1 MEEKRSP
8 HNHVKENEMR
18 AKVLMY
24 CKDVCPYCVM
34 AERLLK
40 TKGILEIE
48 KIHVD
53 MDENLLEQMIEKT
66 QRRTVP
72 QIFIGNRHVGGYD
85 DLSNLDKAGE
95 LDTLLQKS

>member
-1 MEEKRSP
+1 MT
-8 HNHVKENEMR
+8 
-18 AKVLMY
+18 AKVIMY
-24 CKDVCPYCVM
+24 SKSACPYCVM

-40 TKGILEIE
+40 TKGVLEIE

-53 MDENLLEQMIEKT
+53 VDENVLEQMIEKT
-66 QRRTVP
+66 KRRTVP

-95 LDTLLQKS
+95 LDSLLQEI